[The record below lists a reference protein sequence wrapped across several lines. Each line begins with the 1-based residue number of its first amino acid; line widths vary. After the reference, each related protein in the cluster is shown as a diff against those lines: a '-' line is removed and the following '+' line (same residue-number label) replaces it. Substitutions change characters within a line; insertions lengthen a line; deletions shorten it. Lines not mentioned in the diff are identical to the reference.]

1 MIPFNLIVHFS
12 EEAVNEVKRQAVV
25 ELQRAVAAAES
36 KACELVASERAKM
49 EKLVAE
55 ARKQAVEEAVAV
67 AGGAE
72 RSQSDASPTPSQQ
85 NVRHR

>member
-1 MIPFNLIVHFS
+1 M
-12 EEAVNEVKRQAVV
+12 KRQAVV

-55 ARKQAVEEAVAV
+55 ARKQAVEEAVASNNT
-67 AGGAE
+67 E
-72 RSQSDASPTPSQQ
+72 RTDASPTPSQQ
-85 NVRHR
+85 NVRKQCCESFLILKD